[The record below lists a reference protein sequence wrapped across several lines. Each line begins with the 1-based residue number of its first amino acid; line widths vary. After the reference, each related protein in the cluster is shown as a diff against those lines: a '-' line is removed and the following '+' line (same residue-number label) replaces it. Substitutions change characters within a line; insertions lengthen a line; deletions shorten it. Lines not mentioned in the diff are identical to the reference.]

1 MEHNFNRTIYNFHLL
16 VKDIAYLLFHFPAI
30 IGLLRNKKINKAFV
44 EKIMLVVT
52 AVNSCPYCAWFHAH
66 KAMQAGLT
74 SNEIKDIL
82 NLQFNTHTQDSE
94 IPALL
99 FAQHYAETNRKPDQQ
114 MIEMLYKHYGN
125 KTAKHILLIIRMI
138 FFGNLSGNTFDAFIS
153 RCKGQKVSGSNVIFE
168 VIFFLISAPILWPIM
183 PYVRN
188 YRKQ

>member
-1 MEHNFNRTIYNFHLL
+1 MEHNFNRRIYNFPLL

-52 AVNSCPYCAWFHAH
+52 AVNSCPYCAWFHAQ
-66 KAMQAGLT
+66 KAIQAGLKT
-74 SNEIKDIL
+74 NQIKDFL
-82 NLQFNTHTQDSE
+82 NLQFSTHAQDFE

-114 MIEMLYKHYGN
+114 MTEMVYKYYGK

-153 RCKGQKVSGSNVIFE
+153 RCKGQKATGSNVIFE
-168 VIFFLISAPILWPIM
+168 VIFFMISAPILWPIM